1 MERRKIK
8 DAQIAWGMLFG
19 KLASLDFAANN
30 TNHSWILIELE
41 RKKEPNPYE
50 KLTFGRK
57 KLRFMIP
64 WYFHPLLQE
73 NYVLDSE

>member
-1 MERRKIK
+1 
-8 DAQIAWGMLFG
+8 MLFG

-30 TNHSWILIELE
+30 TNHSRILIELVANIGNFSPLK

-57 KLRFMIP
+57 KLHFMIL